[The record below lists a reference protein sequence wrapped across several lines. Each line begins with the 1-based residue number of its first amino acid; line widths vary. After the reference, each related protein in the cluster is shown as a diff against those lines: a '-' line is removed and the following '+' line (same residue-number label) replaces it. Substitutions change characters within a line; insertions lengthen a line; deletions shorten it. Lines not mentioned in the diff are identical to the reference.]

1 MHANTLSLK
10 TPSEMARAL
19 ADRARALRLLRSWT
33 RVTLAKRAGVS
44 VASLKR
50 FENTGKASLELVFKV
65 AHALGRLY
73 ECDELFQPP
82 AARSLAELDKQASRR
97 DRKRGSR

>member
-10 TPSEMARAL
+10 TPGEMARTL

-33 RVTLAKRAGVS
+33 RITLAKRAGVS

-65 AHALGRLY
+65 AHALGRLH
-73 ECDELFQPP
+73 ECDALFQPP
-82 AARSLAELDKQASRR
+82 AAKSLAELDKQASLR